1 MDNIDKIIKELKGM
15 DRTKRDELLN
25 TLEMSMSESQQ
36 KKLKKMLSGKSGKQ
50 QLEKELAEMD
60 AQKLLNSISNKEELA
75 RALSRDDIQ
84 QKLRDILG

>member
-36 KKLKKMLSGKSGKQ
+36 KKLKKMLSGKSGIFQIKRSLPARSQ
-50 QLEKELAEMD
+50 GMIYSKSSA
-60 AQKLLNSISNKEELA
+60 ISWGRQSLWQNLP
-75 RALSRDDIQ
+75 IC
-84 QKLRDILG
+84 